1 MSSSLSPE
9 DLVRYDRQIM
19 LKKLG
24 VEGQLKLLN
33 SRVLVVGAGGL
44 GSPVLFYLVAAGVG
58 FIRIVDSDKVELS
71 NLNRQILHWETDLG
85 KWKTAS
91 AEEKLKSLNS
101 KVEIDTVN
109 KPLTRDNA
117 RSLVKDVDLV
127 IDALDTVEARQILNE
142 ACVAEGK
149 PLIHGAIEELYGQV
163 TTVIPGETPCLRCIL
178 PLSVK
183 RRRFPVVGAV
193 AGVIGSIQVL
203 EAIKLITGI
212 GEPLKSR
219 LLLFDAEYA
228 RFDLIKI
235 SRNPNCPVCSS
246 LR

>member
-1 MSSSLSPE
+1 
-9 DLVRYDRQIM
+9 M

-24 VEGQLKLLN
+24 VEGQLKLRN
-33 SRVLVVGAGGL
+33 ARVLVVGAGGL

-58 FIRIVDSDKVELS
+58 SIRIVDSDKVELC

-91 AEEKLKSLNS
+91 AEEKLKCLNS
-101 KVEIDTVN
+101 KVHIDAVN
-109 KPLTRDNA
+109 KSLTKDNA
-117 RSLVKDVDLV
+117 RSLVRDVDLV
-127 IDALDTVEARQILNE
+127 IDALDTVEARQTLNE
-142 ACVAEGK
+142 ACVAEKK
-149 PLIHGAIEELYGQV
+149 PLIHGAIEGFYGQV
-163 TTVIPGETPCLRCIL
+163 TTVIPEETPCLRCIL
-178 PLSVK
+178 PPSVK
-183 RRRFPVVGAV
+183 RRRFPVVGAT

-235 SRNPNCPVCSS
+235 SRNPYCPVCGS